1 MLRTKADIEEDVV
14 SIRNDGTDENF
25 SGTDQSESGNFSTE
39 QWNSPM
45 QYQECNHLTFTGN
58 HLTLD

>member
-25 SGTDQSESGNFSTE
+25 SGTD
-39 QWNSPM
+39 
-45 QYQECNHLTFTGN
+45 
-58 HLTLD
+58 